1 MPSLEKKLNSLD
13 QEVADIKMID
23 MDILH
28 IKHFI
33 ERDLPILTHMQ
44 LCEGLNIVQGHFL
57 PELKEFE
64 VRKLKEL
71 NAYVERFRGQQ
82 CDVGDFSKR
91 IRLYS

>member
-1 MPSLEKKLNSLD
+1 
-13 QEVADIKMID
+13 
-23 MDILH
+23 
-28 IKHFI
+28 
-33 ERDLPILTHMQ
+33 MQ
-44 LCEGLNIVQGHFL
+44 GRFL

-82 CDVGDFSKR
+82 CDVGDFGKR